1 MSSPIPRPTV
11 STARL
16 VDASADG
23 SATAPARSNGSLRGA
38 VDRLAEVG
46 WAEERIELPP
56 VSSSVARAR
65 RFCRSHLEEWGADD
79 LDEVV
84 ALLVSEL
91 VTNVVLHARTPFTVS
106 VQQDGTAVR
115 IEVED
120 HDPALPQVKDHGQA
134 APTGRGLRIVE
145 QLTDSWGVRPT
156 RGGKVVWV
164 ELHPVEQAVG

>member
-1 MSSPIPRPTV
+1 V

-16 VDASADG
+16 VDASADA
-23 SATAPARSNGSLRGA
+23 SATASSRSNGSLRGA

-84 ALLVSEL
+84 SLLVSEL
-91 VTNVVLHARTPFTVS
+91 VTNVVLHARTPCEVVMRRS
-106 VQQDGTAVR
+106 DVLR
-115 IEVED
+115 IEVIDQDPRAPIRKD
-120 HDPALPQVKDHGQA
+120 HDPEA
-134 APTGRGLRIVE
+134 ASGRGLLLLAGMSSRHGADRDAKGKRVWFE
-145 QLTDSWGVRPT
+145 VAWPNGWE
-156 RGGKVVWV
+156 GGAFL
-164 ELHPVEQAVG
+164 EHRRS